1 MDITAAEVRHLQ
13 VETMKVEVYPSRA
26 AAGEAAARA
35 AANAMLELVQ
45 KRGMI
50 AVIFATGASQLDM
63 LNALTGIHNLPWERI
78 RGFHMDEYI
87 GISPDHPASFR
98 RYLRDRLTNRVKM
111 KDFFEVN
118 GSAPNPEQ
126 TSQEYAEKLR
136 AADPQLCLLGI
147 GENGHLAF
155 NDPPVADFNDPLDVK
170 IVQLDEACRNQQ
182 VAEGWFEKV
191 EEVPEQ
197 AITLTIPAL
206 MHVPRLIV
214 SVPGS
219 RKAGIVRRALR
230 DPISTQCP
238 ATLLRTHP
246 NVTAYLDADSAAQ
259 LD

>member
-45 KRGMI
+45 KRGQI

-63 LNALTGIHNLPWERI
+63 LGALTGIHNLPWECI

-118 GSAPNPEQ
+118 GSAPNP
-126 TSQEYAEKLR
+126 
-136 AADPQLCLLGI
+136 
-147 GENGHLAF
+147 
-155 NDPPVADFNDPLDVK
+155 
-170 IVQLDEACRNQQ
+170 
-182 VAEGWFEKV
+182 
-191 EEVPEQ
+191 
-197 AITLTIPAL
+197 
-206 MHVPRLIV
+206 
-214 SVPGS
+214 
-219 RKAGIVRRALR
+219 
-230 DPISTQCP
+230 
-238 ATLLRTHP
+238 
-246 NVTAYLDADSAAQ
+246 
-259 LD
+259 